1 MSGEEIRK
9 LQEGVLQ
16 TEANGNADHDDEAF
30 GDVEE
35 NGNIYNATTS
45 TENIKIGKPTKSDSN
60 PETMGVSEE
69 ITPNAG
75 SEPRPPVIADGSDGS
90 DPEPDEF
97 APKRKQRRYRTTFTS
112 YQLEELEKA
121 FSRTHYPDV
130 FTREELAMKIGL
142 TEARIQVPTQ
152 EMVNM
157 IFILEECTRNCLL
170 ASRVYAER
178 FPNLERRPEAF
189 ERLLE
194 KFIETDGVT
203 YKKGETYK
211 LVINKQS
218 ELAVLLTI
226 QENPHTEH
234 LERVWFQNRRAKWR
248 KQEKVGPQGH
258 PYTPYMA
265 QTPGGPT
272 PSVVAPSLPNPF
284 NLPFGLRK
292 PFDSLSF
299 RYPPHM
305 LPGYLPAPSHYH
317 RSAPP
322 LLGPSVGLYPS
333 ASSFQT
339 LLANISAAQRPKL
352 PAQEFTASPPLSPGV
367 QRRPLRRLRSIV
379 GVLV

>member
-1 MSGEEIRK
+1 
-9 LQEGVLQ
+9 
-16 TEANGNADHDDEAF
+16 
-30 GDVEE
+30 
-35 NGNIYNATTS
+35 
-45 TENIKIGKPTKSDSN
+45 
-60 PETMGVSEE
+60 MGVSEE

-142 TEARIQVPTQ
+142 TEARIQ
-152 EMVNM
+152 
-157 IFILEECTRNCLL
+157 
-170 ASRVYAER
+170 
-178 FPNLERRPEAF
+178 
-189 ERLLE
+189 
-194 KFIETDGVT
+194 
-203 YKKGETYK
+203 
-211 LVINKQS
+211 
-218 ELAVLLTI
+218 
-226 QENPHTEH
+226 
-234 LERVWFQNRRAKWR
+234 VWFQNRRAKWR